1 MNQTAQITTPQNARR
16 IGVLL
21 AGPGK
26 LNVAVLKYLILHI
39 NTLQQT
45 FEYEFLPTDDSDE
58 FLQKLS
64 TQTTVDRVEIAAG
77 VHPFLQ
83 RHKQF
88 LKEEIM
94 GYDIRDTAIP
104 DNLIIITMT
113 RFEDRYYSTRI
124 DNLSILALGYW
135 ERWMAPPSIIESILT
150 LVVQELIGI
159 VCPPLSGSAHLGTK
173 GCICDFTANLAD
185 ARIKVLSGFI
195 CHYCRSKLDAAGFN
209 QLPDELAHVLKK
221 DWLGEFTNPNSPA
234 GIASKLGYDL
244 FITKGLTTTLWER
257 IPMKIA

>member
-113 RFEDRYYSTRI
+113 RFEDKILFDTYRQFIHLSTWLLGAVDGSPFNYRVYFNPCCTGI
-124 DNLSILALGYW
+124 NRHRLSSPKW
-135 ERWMAPPSIIESILT
+135 
-150 LVVQELIGI
+150 
-159 VCPPLSGSAHLGTK
+159 LSSSRHKRMHMRLH
-173 GCICDFTANLAD
+173 
-185 ARIKVLSGFI
+185 R
-195 CHYCRSKLDAAGFN
+195 
-209 QLPDELAHVLKK
+209 
-221 DWLGEFTNPNSPA
+221 
-234 GIASKLGYDL
+234 
-244 FITKGLTTTLWER
+244 
-257 IPMKIA
+257 